1 MDMSRVYTSLS
12 FSAGMRQSRF
22 VAFVVKMYDQAMLQ
36 MAKPVVGERARLDIA
51 AALQEFLG
59 TGSISRVE
67 VAQDTADPPL
77 MAYLTHFPRLTVVLH
92 GKHKILM
99 ARDGKA
105 VSAQLV
111 AGTALYIPA
120 NCWNL
125 PDWSQP
131 VSDLTLLFG
140 KRHTGVSLVNHP
152 FNGVNASPRI
162 LKASLHRDSM
172 DLLRHLARSFVA
184 GVNLVRELE
193 HDGQSPAAGG
203 LVCSVATTAL
213 HATLCLLTA
222 TASSPVHRA
231 QRMYDSMRLYVQE
244 NSHLPI
250 SRDSV
255 AAHFGLTPNHVSRLF
270 RDNGD
275 LGFNETL
282 NLARVDRAKSMLGQ
296 YGTPLKEI
304 AQHCGFASTAYFCR
318 TFKRITC
325 CTPSEYRLRRRD

>member
-1 MDMSRVYTSLS
+1 
-12 FSAGMRQSRF
+12 
-22 VAFVVKMYDQAMLQ
+22 MYDPEMLQ
-36 MAKPVVGERARLDIA
+36 MTKPVIGARARLDIA
-51 AALQEFLG
+51 AALQEFFKTSG
-59 TGSISRVE
+59 VSSVE
-67 VAQDTADPPL
+67 VAQDTADPPI
-77 MAYLTHFPRLTVVLH
+77 MAYLTDFPRLTVVLQ
-92 GKHKILM
+92 GKHKMLM
-99 ARDGKA
+99 ARDGEV
-105 VSAQLV
+105 VSVHLV
-111 AGTALYIPA
+111 AGNALYIPA

-131 VSDLTLLFG
+131 VSDLTLLIG
-140 KRHTGVSLVNHP
+140 RRQTGVSLVNHP
-152 FNGVNASPRI
+152 FGEVNASPRI

-172 DLLRHLARSFVA
+172 DLLRHLLRSFVA
-184 GVNLVRELE
+184 GVSLIRESE
-193 HDGQSPAAGG
+193 QDRQPPAAAG
-203 LVCSVATTAL
+203 LVCSAATTIL
-213 HATLCLLTA
+213 HAALCLLTA
-222 TASSPVHRA
+222 PASSPVHRA

-318 TFKRITC
+318 TFKRLSRR
-325 CTPSEYRLRRRD
+325 TPSEYRLKAPRVKAPDF